1 MEDQEKKV
9 VIAAS
14 AFNVSIHIT
23 MCENFKKLFKPEEMT
38 LRSLTA
44 DTKVQ
49 KDRLMQALIQTK
61 CTALI
66 AMSIQ
71 PDAETIA
78 AYTAANVPI
87 VLTDEEAAG
96 ASTIAA
102 DNVIG
107 GRMAGEYLIK
117 KGRTKIG
124 IVSGRTKVKGGLNA
138 VQRLKGFQ
146 QALAA
151 AKLLIPQG
159 CLIEVPN
166 YSREDSIEVM
176 PKLLAAGVD
185 AIFCAAGDN
194 CAQGLLSVAR
204 DRKVR
209 IPQDVAIVGF
219 DARTYYY

>member
-107 GRMAGEYLIK
+107 GRMAGELPHK
-117 KGRTKIG
+117 KG
-124 IVSGRTKVKGGLNA
+124 
-138 VQRLKGFQ
+138 QD
-146 QALAA
+146 
-151 AKLLIPQG
+151 
-159 CLIEVPN
+159 
-166 YSREDSIEVM
+166 EDR
-176 PKLLAAGVD
+176 
-185 AIFCAAGDN
+185 N
-194 CAQGLLSVAR
+194 R
-204 DRKVR
+204 
-209 IPQDVAIVGF
+209 
-219 DARTYYY
+219 